1 MGKKTKPTTLES
13 YLLHKHQTTSVRDA
27 AANLRSAQEESLP
40 GIRASPHSCAP
51 ARSSTSSR
59 DRSASLQTPTCFEP
73 TASASRT
80 AAEKNPFPP
89 PLRLPHTPGCSLPSP
104 SPSPPPADRPPAPE
118 DEPTPRSPSPHT
130 SSSSSGHR
138 PLPAALPRLHGGNRP
153 RPEGGRPRGSPGP
166 PLRVRKATGEMR
178 PEVRAGPGEGAGRRA
193 PQGEPAGRLHN
204 PATAGARRQVGGAG
218 LQQGGSAGEGDPHS
232 GGGPSLTCC
241 GSLVLRLRARLP
253 LWSSSSPPPSPEDRA
268 ADSSASAPHLSPARA
283 AEAKVEDKAGGVR
296 GRRNPISEPL
306 RPNERAGA
314 TNKHVRSE
322 LSPPPPSSGRAPHLP
337 PLRARFR
344 LPGWAAG
351 ARGYGVPCFVWGRVS
366 RGGGGSRVSPGTQG
380 AVGTRKRFL
389 ASLLVRGKVSLPQG
403 VDPLALR

>member
-1 MGKKTKPTTLES
+1 M
-13 YLLHKHQTTSVRDA
+13 
-27 AANLRSAQEESLP
+27 
-40 GIRASPHSCAP
+40 
-51 ARSSTSSR
+51 
-59 DRSASLQTPTCFEP
+59 
-73 TASASRT
+73 
-80 AAEKNPFPP
+80 
-89 PLRLPHTPGCSLPSP
+89 
-104 SPSPPPADRPPAPE
+104 
-118 DEPTPRSPSPHT
+118 
-130 SSSSSGHR
+130 
-138 PLPAALPRLHGGNRP
+138 
-153 RPEGGRPRGSPGP
+153 
-166 PLRVRKATGEMR
+166 
-178 PEVRAGPGEGAGRRA
+178 
-193 PQGEPAGRLHN
+193 
-204 PATAGARRQVGGAG
+204 
-218 LQQGGSAGEGDPHS
+218 
-232 GGGPSLTCC
+232 
-241 GSLVLRLRARLP
+241 
-253 LWSSSSPPPSPEDRA
+253 
-268 ADSSASAPHLSPARA
+268 
-283 AEAKVEDKAGGVR
+283 EDKAGGVR